1 MHNQQKKYVL
11 LLYFVSK
18 INRAAE
24 TMKGLAGDENEV
36 TNAIDEIA
44 KATEEL

>member
-11 LLYFVSK
+11 LLYFVSN

-36 TNAIDEIA
+36 TNAIGEIEQ
-44 KATEEL
+44 ATEEL

>member
-1 MHNQQKKYVL
+1 ML
-11 LLYFVSK
+11 LLYFVFK
-18 INRAAE
+18 IRVAE

-44 KATEEL
+44 KATEEQVN

>member
-1 MHNQQKKYVL
+1 MV
-11 LLYFVSK
+11 LLYFISK

>member
-1 MHNQQKKYVL
+1 ML

-18 INRAAE
+18 INRVAE
-24 TMKGLAGDENEV
+24 KMKGLAGDENEV

-44 KATEEL
+44 MATEEQVD